1 MSKGVNYHLG
11 FIEHSPNK
19 PMGLRTVNKR
29 IALWVTEKVGTMWC
43 AYAFC
48 LLAFISLPE
57 ALASQ
62 DPLKI
67 VSWVAQTFLQL
78 VLLPIIIVGQNIQ
91 SKIAEQQADT
101 DSKTLIAIKQLA
113 EEIHDATYRS
123 STAFLELND

>member
-1 MSKGVNYHLG
+1 MGKDLMMNSEVLVFGLNSVFNESYVVAS
-11 FIEHSPNK
+11 FNK
-19 PMGLRTVNKR
+19 Q

-57 ALASQ
+57 ALASE

-67 VSWVAQTFLQL
+67 VSWAAQTFLQL

-91 SKIAEQQADT
+91 SEIAERQADT
-101 DSKTLIAIKQLA
+101 DSKTLIAIRRLA
-113 EEIHDATYRS
+113 EEIHEATRKSDRS
-123 STAFLELND
+123 

>member
-1 MSKGVNYHLG
+1 
-11 FIEHSPNK
+11 
-19 PMGLRTVNKR
+19 MGLKTFNKR

-48 LLAFISLPE
+48 FLALISLPE
-57 ALASQ
+57 ALASE

-91 SKIAEQQADT
+91 SNIAEQQAET
-101 DSKTLIAIKQLA
+101 DSKTLIAIRQLA
-113 EEIHDATYRS
+113 EEIHEATYKP
-123 STAFLELND
+123 STALLELND